1 MCSQTIASDPLAPK
15 MYWNFCVL
23 LDVEERR
30 KAYVYV
36 KYLKWDKM
44 LQLKEALLK
53 EAQAN

>member
-44 LQLKEALLK
+44 L
-53 EAQAN
+53 